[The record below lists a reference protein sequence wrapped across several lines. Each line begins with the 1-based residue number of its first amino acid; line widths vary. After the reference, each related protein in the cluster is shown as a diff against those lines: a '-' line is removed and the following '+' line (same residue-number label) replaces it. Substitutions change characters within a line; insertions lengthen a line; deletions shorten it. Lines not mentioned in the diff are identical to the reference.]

1 MNIDEYC
8 RYPIKEHDNIEI
20 HRAQASFQVEMPFPL
35 VKLLR
40 WQANGYRMLPEHV
53 WGCAGLWMT
62 LVLFLEGGM
71 LDVLGTSGD
80 NAAFLWF
87 YKYFIVVL
95 IILMNMYHLSSSFWI
110 ILRYIENDWDILRY
124 IEQIPPSNSWRFPNV
139 PPCSENMI
147 EYVGNLPIL
156 QVILQLDKLMPH
168 LLLRW
173 LREKA
178 HAGFTCWGPR
188 GML

>member
-1 MNIDEYC
+1 MVTGCYRSMFGDVLGFEW
-8 RYPIKEHDNIEI
+8 
-20 HRAQASFQVEMPFPL
+20 
-35 VKLLR
+35 LLFFFWR
-40 WQANGYRMLPEHV
+40 
-53 WGCAGLWMT
+53 
-62 LVLFLEGGM
+62 GGM